1 MVAARV
7 ESGRP
12 DSSLDHRGFNAL
24 LGSRLCL
31 ATPGIDRSGSIAGNG
46 NRTRMASLEGWNFT
60 IKLCPRGIKL
70 PRRGSNANSFF
81 GKSLNHCQFF
91 SAPCCFEPE
100 CMRGKTQFV
109 RSRCPGLSGHLLLE
123 SGRDKCGVVAA
134 ETK

>member
-1 MVAARV
+1 MVGA
-7 ESGRP
+7 SLGRSRAGAGV
-12 DSSLDHRGFNAL
+12 DYGGADDL
-24 LGSRLCL
+24 LRCGLHVAKPRTDL
-31 ATPGIDRSGSIAGNG
+31 AGSIAGNG

-100 CMRGKTQFV
+100 CTRGKTQFV
-109 RSRCPGLSGHLLLE
+109 RSRGPGLSGHLFVE
-123 SGRDKCGVVAA
+123 RGRDKCGVVAA